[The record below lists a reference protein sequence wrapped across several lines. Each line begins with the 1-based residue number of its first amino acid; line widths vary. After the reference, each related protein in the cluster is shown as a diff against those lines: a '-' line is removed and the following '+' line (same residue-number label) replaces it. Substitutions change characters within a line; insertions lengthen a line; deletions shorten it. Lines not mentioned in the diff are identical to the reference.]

1 MAIATDQKNRKLGLS
16 LGSRLQWSDEE
27 FIKVAQMAES
37 LGYHSLH
44 LAESWGRDQFTLL
57 AMIAR
62 STDRILLG
70 TSITGMWARSPAA
83 LAQTASSL
91 DTIANGRFIL
101 GLGTGNLLVVEQW
114 HGIKPERPLRRMRE
128 FIEIMRMVWRGE
140 PLQYQGQIFKM
151 DGTFTSAVKGPRER
165 IPIHVGASGPKLTQ
179 LAGELGDGWLP
190 THTDIYRLDVLKSQ
204 LDIGAQ
210 RAGRDPNTIDIS
222 PAFPTVVGDDIEPAR
237 QRGKEHLALYV
248 GGLSDKYHEL
258 MIRYGFKEEADAIK
272 DAWGRGDHKA
282 AAAAI
287 NDEML
292 DHFAIMG
299 NVEHCHKQFEVCYA
313 SGMDCP
319 RISFAETAPLE
330 DVYRT
335 LEALAPTAVGAA

>member
-1 MAIATDQKNRKLGLS
+1 M
-16 LGSRLQWSDEE
+16 
-27 FIKVAQMAES
+27 VALNTS
-37 LGYHSLH
+37 
-44 LAESWGRDQFTLL
+44 
-57 AMIAR
+57 
-62 STDRILLG
+62 RILLG

-128 FIEIMRMVWRGE
+128 FIEIMRMVWKGE
-140 PLQYQGQIFKM
+140 PLQYQGQIFKL
-151 DGTFTSAVKGPRER
+151 DGRFTMAVKGPRER
-165 IPIHVGASGPKLTQ
+165 IPIYIGASGPKLTQ
-179 LAGELGDGWLP
+179 LAGELADGWLP
-190 THTDIYRLDVLKSQ
+190 THTDIYQVDILKSQ

-222 PAFPTVVGDDIEPAR
+222 PSVPTVVGDDVEPAR
-237 QRGKEHLALYV
+237 QRGKGPPGPVRGWPQRQVSRADGPVWLQE
-248 GGLSDKYHEL
+248 GGRCHKGCVEQ
-258 MIRYGFKEEADAIK
+258 
-272 DAWGRGDHKA
+272 GDHKA
-282 AAAAI
+282 AAAAVS
-287 NDEML
+287 DEML
-292 DHFAIMG
+292 DHFTIIG
-299 NVEHCHKQFEVCYA
+299 NAEHCRKQFEVCYA

-335 LEALAPTAVGAA
+335 LETLAPTAVGAA